1 MVEERRVRESTP
13 SVQGKTVLI
22 TGAARRIGAQIA
34 RSLHGA
40 GMNLVLHYR
49 RSRDDAEALRA
60 ELERLRPSSVELL
73 QADLSSVAELPGL
86 IEAARAVWDRLDALV
101 NNASSFYP
109 TPVGGITEAH
119 WDDLFSSNLKAPLF
133 LSQAAAPH
141 LTETGGAIVNI
152 VDIHAMRPLK
162 GYPVY
167 CAAKAGLWMLTQSLA
182 RELGPR
188 VRVNGVAPG
197 AILWPEDAANA
208 SAHEDIIE
216 RTALKREGSPED
228 IASTVLFLIRD
239 ARYITGQI
247 LPVDGGRTLSH

>member
-1 MVEERRVRESTP
+1 MRESTP
-13 SVQGKTVLI
+13 SLDGKTVLI

-34 RSLHGA
+34 RTLHGA

-49 RSRDDAEALRA
+49 SSRDDAEALRA
-60 ELERLRPSSVELL
+60 ELESLRSDSVALL
-73 QADLSSVAELPGL
+73 KADLSSVGELPDLVEG
-86 IEAARAVWDRLDALV
+86 AQAVWGRLDALV

-109 TPVGGITEAH
+109 TPIGEITEAH
-119 WDDLFSSNLKAPLF
+119 WDDLFGANLKAPLF
-133 LSQAAAPH
+133 LAQAAARH
-141 LTETGGAIVNI
+141 LTEADGVIINI
-152 VDIHAMRPLK
+152 VDIHGMRPLK

-197 AILWPEDAANA
+197 AILWPEDAANT
-208 SAHEDIIE
+208 SAHEEIIE

-239 ARYITGQI
+239 ARYVTGQI